1 MSENYDEN
9 DIVDLL
15 LEENNFWIRKMP
27 EEPGSLI
34 KSISDCLYFTFYYYK
49 KLEELCLYYVE
60 KNQESLSD
68 KFGSY
73 VKDLDALKE
82 NFFAP

>member
-1 MSENYDEN
+1 MSEKYDEN

-34 KSISDCLYFTFYYYK
+34 KSISDCLYFTFYHYK
-49 KLEELCLYYVE
+49 KLEELCIYYIQ
-60 KNQESLSD
+60 KNQENLTK
-68 KFGSY
+68 KFGTY
-73 VKDLDALKE
+73 VTDLELL
-82 NFFAP
+82 